1 MLGDMKN
8 EENNTKKW
16 GGDPSRFINKISVE
30 EDCLDLPY
38 TQAILSRANG
48 LPVEVIPSRSY
59 PLFTSPYPESL
70 QDGKRHLLL
79 ARNLGRFFKPC
90 PATREY
96 RCCDYQVLN
105 IGMNCPMDCVY
116 CILQAYL
123 NNPHL
128 SFFVNIDQMFDEI
141 NAAFAA
147 EPDRFWRI
155 GTGEFT
161 DSMAIDRLTG
171 LSPLLVKFM
180 AKQKKAVLEL
190 KTKSAAIGHLAEL
203 DHQGRTIVAWS
214 LNSPTVMAREELR
227 TATLAERLAA
237 AAQCAEWG
245 YKLAFHFDPIIYHPD
260 WQQGYSETIR
270 QLYEAVPKEAIVWIS
285 MGALRFLP
293 NLKKIAVKRFPN
305 SRFFHEEFV
314 IGLDNKSRYFRQLRV
329 DLYRHLYDE
338 LQKRKADHTAVYCC
352 MESDEIWQDV
362 FGYKPEDKGGL
373 AAILD
378 RAATYDYSPIKK

>member
-1 MLGDMKN
+1 MMETRN
-8 EENNTKKW
+8 RTATF
-16 GGDPSRFINKISVE
+16 GGDPSRFINQISVE

-38 TQAILSRANG
+38 TQAILGRAEG
-48 LPVEVIPSRSY
+48 LPVTIIPPRSH
-59 PLFTSPYPESL
+59 PPSTTPYPESL
-70 QDGKRHLLL
+70 NEGKRNLLL

-128 SFFVNIDQMFDEI
+128 SFFVNIEDMFAEI

-147 EPDRFWRI
+147 EPERFWRI

-171 LSPLLVKFM
+171 LAPLLVDFM
-180 AKQKKAVLEL
+180 ADKKQAVLEL
-190 KTKSAAIGHLAEL
+190 KTKSAAIEHLEGL
-203 DHQGRTIVAWS
+203 NHQGRTVVAWS
-214 LNSPTVMAREELR
+214 LNSPTIMAREELR
-227 TATLAERLAA
+227 TATLTERLAA
-237 AAQCAEWG
+237 AAQCAQWG
-245 YKLAFHFDPIIYHPD
+245 YKLAFHFDPIIYHPG
-260 WQQGYSETIR
+260 WQQGYSETIA
-270 QLYEAVPKEAIVWIS
+270 QLFTTVPKEAIAWIS

-293 NLKKIAVKRFPN
+293 NLKKIAVNRFPH

-329 DLYRHLYDE
+329 DLYRHLYAQ

-362 FGYKPEDKGGL
+362 FGYTPEDKGGL

-378 RAATYDYSPIKK
+378 RAATADCSPDKK